1 MHECQHL
8 TCTRPEANHSRTDAS
23 TGDTLSSLP
32 LSPSP
37 CCCPC
42 PSGHFHSLRGS
53 HWFYLQNTARV
64 WPDLATPSHHSHLG
78 AGKASSLV
86 SDSSQGPLSVYSLP
100 RARGVFFK
108 KRIPLRRPLHPQCKL
123 LAGPSTQPHPAH
135 GSGQAAPGCSPASSP
150 TTLALAV
157 PSARNALL
165 HL

>member
-1 MHECQHL
+1 M
-8 TCTRPEANHSRTDAS
+8 RPEANHSRTDAS

-37 CCCPC
+37 CRCPC

-53 HWFYLQNTARV
+53 HWLYLQNTARV
-64 WPDLATPSHHSHLG
+64 WPALATPSHHSHLG

-135 GSGQAAPGCSPASSP
+135 GSGQAAPRLLSSLLTYDPRTGRSLCPECSSP
-150 TTLALAV
+150 SVTHSLTLT
-157 PSARNALL
+157 
-165 HL
+165 